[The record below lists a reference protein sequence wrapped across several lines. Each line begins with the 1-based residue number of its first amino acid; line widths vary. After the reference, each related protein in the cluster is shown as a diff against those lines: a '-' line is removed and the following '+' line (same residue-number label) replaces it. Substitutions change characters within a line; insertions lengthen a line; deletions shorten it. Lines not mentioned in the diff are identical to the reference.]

1 MEKRQV
7 AHRQHQISTPDAT
20 QARRVSSRLPAS
32 LMASVASGLLL
43 GACSWIPGSHL
54 VGISETSAPAGG
66 SIGTVV
72 ADEPQAALVG
82 HDVLARGGNA
92 ADAATATA
100 LALGVTLP
108 SRASFGGGGACLVS
122 RPGEVAQSITFQT
135 RAGTSK
141 GADRPAATPAD
152 FRGLYLMQL
161 HYGTVDFND
170 LIAPALNLASTGI
183 TVSRTLAADL
193 AAVRPALLADD
204 GARAIFGRGDASTLV
219 AGDSLA
225 QPRLAGFLER
235 IRVAGVGDLYNG
247 ALADVYVTA
256 AQKAGGGLND
266 DDMRQTLPL
275 QTEALT
281 TRQGGVDASFL
292 APPADGGLGAA
303 VRYTTG
309 VSAQGTVAAWRASG
323 NTSLAAAQAAL
334 NSGRSG
340 GGSLPAL
347 PASTS
352 FVVTDHSGMAVAC
365 VLSDN
370 NLFGTGRIAG
380 STGVVLG
387 ASPARTPQPLL
398 SAAVLRD
405 QRNLRAVIAASGQNE
420 AADAVGDAARAA
432 THETPIPHEGAGRIN
447 AILCHGNDSC
457 RGSTD
462 PRAAGLAAG
471 TTNDSRN

>member
-1 MEKRQV
+1 M
-7 AHRQHQISTPDAT
+7 AHRQHQISSPDA
-20 QARRVSSRLPAS
+20 QQGRRASSRFPAS
-32 LMASVASGLLL
+32 LMATAACSLLL
-43 GACSWIPGSHL
+43 GACSWIPGSHF
-54 VGISETSAPAGG
+54 ISSNETAAPSGG

-108 SRASFGGGGACLVS
+108 SRASFGGGGACLIS
-122 RPGEVAQSITFQT
+122 RPGETAQTIAFLP

-141 GADRPAATPAD
+141 GGDRPAGTAAS

-161 HYGTVDFND
+161 HYGTVEFND

-183 TVSRTLAADL
+183 TVSRALASDL
-193 AAVRPALLADD
+193 AAVRPALLADEN
-204 GARAIFGRGDASTLV
+204 ARAIFGRGESGILV

-247 ALADVYVTA
+247 ALADVYTTA
-256 AQKAGGGLND
+256 VQKAGGAIND

-275 QTEALT
+275 QTDALVS
-281 TRQGGVDASFL
+281 RQGGMDASFV

-303 VRYTTG
+303 LRYTTG
-309 VSAQGTVAAWRASG
+309 TSGQGAVAAWRASSG
-323 NTSLAAAQAAL
+323 DKTLAAAQAAL
-334 NSGRSG
+334 NGGRAG
-340 GGSLPAL
+340 NGSLPAL

-365 VLSDN
+365 ALSEN

-380 STGVVLG
+380 STGVVIG

-398 SAAVLRD
+398 TAAVLRD
-405 QRNLRAVIAASGQNE
+405 QRSLRAVIAASGQNE
-420 AADAVGDAARAA
+420 AADAVGDALRTAARN
-432 THETPIPHEGAGRIN
+432 TPVPHEGTGRLN
-447 AILCHGNDSC
+447 VILCHGNDSC

-471 TTNDSRN
+471 TTNDTHN

>member
-1 MEKRQV
+1 M
-7 AHRQHQISTPDAT
+7 AHRQHQISTPDAP
-20 QARRVSSRLPAS
+20 QGRRVSSRFPAA
-32 LMASVASGLLL
+32 LMATAASGLLL
-43 GACSWIPGSHL
+43 GACSWMPG
-54 VGISETSAPAGG
+54 VQFISNNETAAPAGG

-72 ADEPQAALVG
+72 ADEPQAALIG

-122 RPGEVAQSITFQT
+122 RPGEPAQAITFLP
-135 RAGTSK
+135 RPGTSK
-141 GADRPAATPAD
+141 GGDRPAGTAAE

-170 LIAPALNLASTGI
+170 LVAPALNLASTGI

-204 GARAIFGRGDASTLV
+204 NARAIFGRGEATTV
-219 AGDSLA
+219 AAGDSLA

-266 DDMRQTLPL
+266 EDMRQTLPV
-275 QTEALT
+275 QTATLT

-303 VRYTTG
+303 LRYTTG
-309 VSAQGTVAAWRASG
+309 ASAQGAVAAWRASG
-323 NTSLAAAQAAL
+323 NTTLAAAQAAL
-334 NSGRSG
+334 DSGHSG
-340 GGSLPAL
+340 NGTLPAL

-365 VLSDN
+365 AVSEN

-432 THETPIPHEGAGRIN
+432 AHDTPIPHEGAGRIN

-462 PRAAGLAAG
+462 PCAAGLAAG

>member
-1 MEKRQV
+1 LEKRQV

-20 QARRVSSRLPAS
+20 QTRRIASRLPAS

-54 VGISETSAPAGG
+54 VGISETAAPAGG

-92 ADAATATA
+92 ADAAIATA

-108 SRASFGGGGACLVS
+108 SRASYGGGGACLIS
-122 RPGEVAQSITFQT
+122 RPGEAAQSISFLP
-135 RAGTSK
+135 RPGTSK
-141 GADRPAATPAD
+141 GADRPAGTPAS

-161 HYGTVDFND
+161 HYGTVEFND

-183 TVSRTLAADL
+183 TVSRALATDL
-193 AAVRPALLADD
+193 AAVRTALLADES
-204 GARAIFGRGDASTLV
+204 ARAIFGRGEVNTLA

-266 DDMRQTLPL
+266 DDMRQTLPV
-275 QTEALT
+275 QTDALT
-281 TRQGGVDASFL
+281 THQGGINAAFL

-303 VRYTTG
+303 IRYTTG
-309 VSAQGTVAAWRASG
+309 ASAQGAVAAWRASG
-323 NTSLAAAQAAL
+323 NTTLAAAQAAL
-334 NSGRSG
+334 DSGRSG
-340 GGSLPAL
+340 SGNLPSL

-365 VLSDN
+365 ALSEN

-380 STGVVLG
+380 STGVVLS

-398 SAAVLRD
+398 SAAILRD
-405 QRNLRAVIAASGQNE
+405 QRSLRAVIAASGQNE

-432 THETPIPHEGAGRIN
+432 AHDAPIPHEGAGRIN
-447 AILCHGNDSC
+447 AIVCHGDDSC
-457 RGSTD
+457 RGVTD

-471 TTNDSRN
+471 TTNDSTH